1 MSTLKNVEYKTEFLR
16 GTRAGNTAKNQVVMI
31 INTEDNHMEVFQSY
45 TSLIC
50 KIDYNKKKIT
60 VGSKWDYSITTLKY
74 FYQFLR
80 EYAGINSSCKK
91 NIESAFK
98 GRKIFVDKA
107 QCFFDFILD
116 ENL

>member
-1 MSTLKNVEYKTEFLR
+1 MNTEYKMEFLKSAR
-16 GTRAGNTAKNQVVMI
+16 TKEPVRNQAVMI

-45 TSLIC
+45 DSLIC
-50 KIDYNKKKIT
+50 KVDYNKKKIT
-60 VGSKWDYSITTLKY
+60 VSSKWNYSITTLKY

-80 EYAGINSSCKK
+80 EYAGIDLSCKK
-91 NIESAFK
+91 SIESAFE

>member
-1 MSTLKNVEYKTEFLR
+1 MSTLKKVEYKTEFLR

-31 INTEDNHMEVFQSY
+31 INTKDNHTEIFQSY
-45 TSLIC
+45 DSLIC
-50 KIDYNKKKIT
+50 KVDYNKKKIT

-80 EYAGINSSCKK
+80 EYAGIDSSCKK

>member
-1 MSTLKNVEYKTEFLR
+1 MNTEYKVEFLKSAR
-16 GTRAGNTAKNQVVMI
+16 TNEPVRNQVVMI
-31 INTEDNHMEVFQSY
+31 INTKDNHTEIFQSY

-50 KIDYNKKKIT
+50 KVDYNKKKIT

-80 EYAGINSSCKK
+80 EYVGIDLSCKK
-91 NIESAFK
+91 NIESSFE

>member
-1 MSTLKNVEYKTEFLR
+1 MNTEYKMEFLKSAR
-16 GTRAGNTAKNQVVMI
+16 TKEPVRNQAVMI

-50 KIDYNKKKIT
+50 KVDYNKKQI
-60 VGSKWDYSITTLKY
+60 VVSNKWNYSITTLKY
-74 FYQFLR
+74 FYQFLK
-80 EYAGINSSCKK
+80 EYVGMDLSCKK
-91 NIESAFK
+91 SIESAFED
-98 GRKIFVDKA
+98 RKIFVDKA

>member
-1 MSTLKNVEYKTEFLR
+1 MNTEYKVEFLKSAR
-16 GTRAGNTAKNQVVMI
+16 TKEHVRNQAVMI
-31 INTEDNHMEVFQSY
+31 INTKDNLTEIFQSY
-45 TSLIC
+45 NSLIC
-50 KIDYNKKKIT
+50 KVDYNKKKIT

-80 EYAGINSSCKK
+80 EYAGIDLSCKK
-91 NIESAFK
+91 NIESAFE

>member
-1 MSTLKNVEYKTEFLR
+1 MNTEYKMEFLR
-16 GTRAGNTAKNQVVMI
+16 GTRAGNTAKNQAVMI

-45 TSLIC
+45 DSLIC
-50 KIDYNKKKIT
+50 KVDYNKKQI
-60 VGSKWDYSITTLKY
+60 VVSNKWDYSITTLKY

-80 EYAGINSSCKK
+80 EYVGIDSSCKK
-91 NIESAFK
+91 SIESAFK

>member
-1 MSTLKNVEYKTEFLR
+1 MNTEYRMEFLKSAR
-16 GTRAGNTAKNQVVMI
+16 TEEPVRNQAVMI

-50 KIDYNKKKIT
+50 KIDYNKKKII
-60 VGSKWDYSITTLKY
+60 VSSKWNYSITTLKY

-80 EYAGINSSCKK
+80 EYVGIDLSCKK
-91 NIESAFK
+91 NIESAFEVH
-98 GRKIFVDKA
+98 KIFVDKV